1 MIRKPAP
8 GDERRPAI
16 LVSDTAPLSLLA
28 TVPGALDWLF
38 LPGCEIWIP
47 DIILDEVLRN
57 PGEEKDQRIEHRAE
71 VAGWVQGNRHRIK
84 RLATRIGERYDAEMQ
99 SYKNAMDLWWQAGS
113 PARLEPLRP
122 EWKDRGEQSVW
133 VGVNIPNDALAT
145 GESVIALADDHNVR
159 AAIEARARQKKRAS
173 IDLMSTQTLILWM
186 AEDFAVAEALTAWY
200 AIEIAREGKVPTFN
214 PDSDNPD
221 GGADDP
227 VYIRV
232 P

>member
-16 LVSDTAPLSLLA
+16 LVSDAGPLSLLA

-38 LPGCEIWIP
+38 VPGCEVWIP

-57 PGEEKDQRIEHRAE
+57 PGEGRDQRIEHRAE
-71 VAGWVQGNRHRIK
+71 VAGWVQGNRYRIK
-84 RLATRIGERYDAEMQ
+84 RLETRIGKRYDAEMR
-99 SYKNAMDLWWQAGS
+99 SYDNAMDLWRRAGS
-113 PARLEPLRP
+113 PAGLEPLRP
-122 EWKDRGEQSVW
+122 DWKDRGDQSVW
-133 VGVNIPNDALAT
+133 VGVNIANDALAT

-159 AAIEARARQKKRAS
+159 AAIEARGRQKRTAS
-173 IDLMSTQTLILWM
+173 IDLMGTQTFIQWM
-186 AEDFAVAEALTAWY
+186 AGDFAVEEALTAWD

-214 PDSDNPD
+214 SDSDNPD